1 MLPSPHPC
9 GYASPEGS
17 VEIRTAQRLA
27 WQNKMAK
34 GFNTTDVPLEFCLL
48 QGEVAEAFDAW
59 RRGRADLGE
68 ELADVALFLLSLAE
82 MNGIDLQAAVEDK
95 ITKNAGRQYVTDER
109 SGSLI
114 RVTD

>member
-1 MLPSPHPC
+1 
-9 GYASPEGS
+9 
-17 VEIRTAQRLA
+17 VEIRTAQQLA
-27 WQNKMAK
+27 WKNKIDK
-34 GFNTTDVPLEFCLL
+34 GFNTTEVPLEFCLL

-59 RRGRADLGE
+59 RRGRDTFGE

-82 MNGIDLQAAVEDK
+82 MNGIDLQTAVEDK
-95 ITKNAGRQYVTDER
+95 IIKNTGRRYVADET